1 MKQSPQSM
9 TRVFWHMGQ
18 ALLPEHFYAQEQS
31 LRSET
36 ALRFEML
43 GLPSWGLGKLEWD
56 RFLLPTGTL
65 QVRELSVVFESGTV
79 IDIPGNAA
87 PTLLD
92 LTETGQSR
100 APVFL
105 QLQSGFDLVET
116 TPGSADEE
124 GIRRILQKATLS
136 TTQTS
141 ADQTFHLA
149 DAECGADGKW
159 SFSSKYIPPLLNVR
173 PGLLFDEPL
182 DRMDHLV
189 KALRQL
195 LKQEL
200 QENHLSGE
208 TQLLAKQALRSMFQ
222 LHATLV
228 DIGGQIAPHPHS
240 LFSSLRN
247 LYIDTCVLRDAPLD
261 AIDLAYDH
269 TEIAASFE
277 ALLAPLEA
285 MTARGRP
292 AVPYIEFARREG
304 QFVCDIDKD
313 IKRAKDVF
321 LLLQKPQVSTKIE
334 LSRVKLASPTRL
346 NAVYERALTGIP
358 ITRIER
364 PPFAQTLS
372 STVDIYS
379 LSRGQEWDYAVSEG
393 HVVLFDVPQLEGCR
407 LYLYCRIE

>member
-1 MKQSPQSM
+1 MKQSPQGM

-31 LRSET
+31 LRSEM

-43 GLPSWGLGKLEWD
+43 GLPSWGLGKFEWD
-56 RFLLPTGTL
+56 RFLLQTGTV
-65 QVRELSVVFESGTV
+65 QVRELSVVLESGTV

-87 PTLLD
+87 PVVLD
-92 LTETGQSR
+92 LTETGRSQT
-100 APVFL
+100 PVYL
-105 QLQSGFDLVET
+105 QLQSGFDIVESK
-116 TPGSADEE
+116 PGSPEEE
-124 GIRRILQKATLS
+124 GIRRILQRVQLS

-141 ADQTFHLA
+141 AEQTFQLA
-149 DAECGADGKW
+149 EAECGADGVW
-159 SFSSKYIPPLLNVR
+159 SFSSKYVPPLLNVR
-173 PGLLFDEPL
+173 HGLLFDSPL
-182 DRMDHLV
+182 ERMDQLIN
-189 KALRQL
+189 ALRHL

-208 TQLLAKQALRSMFQ
+208 TQMLAKQALRSMFQ

-228 DIGGQIAPHPHS
+228 DLGGQVSPHPHS
-240 LFSSLRN
+240 LFVALRN

-269 TEIAASFE
+269 TEIAACFD
-277 ALLAPLEA
+277 ALLTPLEA

-292 AVPYIEFARREG
+292 AVPYVEFVRREG
-304 QFVCDIDKD
+304 QLCCDIDKN

-321 LLLQKPQVSTKIE
+321 LLIQKPQVSSKIE
-334 LSRVKLASPTRL
+334 LNRVKLSSPTRL
-346 NAVYERALTGIP
+346 HAVYERALTGIP

-372 STVDIYS
+372 STVEIYS
-379 LSRGQEWDYAVSEG
+379 VSRGQEWDYAVSEG
-393 HVVLFDVPQLEGCR
+393 HIVLFDVPQLEGCR
-407 LYLYCRIE
+407 LYLYCRVE

>member
-1 MKQSPQSM
+1 
-9 TRVFWHMGQ
+9 MGQ

-31 LRSET
+31 LRSEA

-56 RFLLPTGTL
+56 RYLLPKGTL
-65 QVRELSVVFESGTV
+65 QIRELSVVFESGTV

-87 PTLLD
+87 PVVLD
-92 LTETGQSR
+92 LEQTGQSHTSIY
-100 APVFL
+100 L
-105 QLQSGFDLVET
+105 QLQSGFEIVESK
-116 TPGSADEE
+116 PGSAEEE
-124 GIRRILQKATLS
+124 GIRRILQKLELS
-136 TTQTS
+136 STQTS
-141 ADQTFHLA
+141 AEQTFHLA
-149 DAECGADGKW
+149 DADRGADGKW
-159 SFSSKYIPPLLNVR
+159 YFSPKYVPPLLNVR
-173 PGLLFDEPL
+173 HGLLFDDPL
-182 DRMDHLV
+182 ERMDQLI
-189 KALRQL
+189 KALRHL

-228 DIGGQIAPHPHS
+228 DIGGQICPHPHS
-240 LFSSLRN
+240 LFVALRN

-269 TEIAASFE
+269 TEIAACFD
-277 ALLAPLEA
+277 ALLNPLEA
-285 MTARGRP
+285 MTSRGRP
-292 AVPYIEFARREG
+292 EVPYVEFVQREG
-304 QFVCDIDKD
+304 QFCCELDKN

-321 LLLQKPQVSTKIE
+321 LLLQKPQVSSKIE

-358 ITRIER
+358 ISRIER

-379 LSRGQEWDYAVSEG
+379 VGRGQEWDYAVSEG
-393 HVVLFDVPQLEGCR
+393 LIVLFDVPQLEGCR
-407 LYLYCRIE
+407 LYLYCRLE